1 MKKRIGRRLVSL
13 LLTFVTVL
21 TMLPAMTLPALAATS
36 GPVTGLADE
45 NIGLSFT
52 GGVDN
57 AWKAGGK
64 QIEGHARSKPPKWFW
79 ESQTDYTSTLTITN
93 KKTTTATLSFDYVAT
108 LSSGTI
114 RVDSKTVQQNGTD
127 SFSKELAPNGTAT
140 VYIKSGSTSDDT
152 KITMTNVTLVSAD
165 TTATVTFQ
173 PAENGSYT
181 VDGKTITEEY
191 TNAQSSSI
199 AYKVDATPADGYRFK
214 GWYDVNTGT
223 CINTNATTAL
233 SFDSDCTITA
243 RFRSKDLALFETG
256 GQLFDDLNEAVAYAQ
271 ANSQNKITLASDGKI
286 TGTYTIPSGVTLLIP
301 FDEAETL
308 YTDKPESIEKYETP
322 RAFRK
327 LTMAPGS
334 SITVDGAISVGGK
347 HCHTMGSLGP
357 SGPYGQIDMAAGST
371 ITLRNGAN
379 LYAWGYITG
388 DGQITAEFGATVYEY
403 FQVRDWRGGTATS
416 DMLGKKQK
424 VFPLSQYYV
433 QNIEAALTIQA
444 GAAERTYI
452 SISVKVLFIDTVK
465 TATIDFIGS
474 TNSLFRLGNGGTLTK
489 KYDSKTDR
497 TTYTTTGSA
506 SLDSLALGISGYNI
520 DSKDYVLP
528 VNSNMT
534 LNILSGSVAMNCDA
548 ALLPGAQINIAKD
561 AELNIVSGKSLYVY
575 DYNIET
581 GEWGPYCIN
590 NKEFV
595 PVLYSPTKTGTRT
608 LTDAK
613 IDVNGTLTAAGSVY
627 TTQSGAN
634 ICSSEGTGRFIQT
647 GAPGTGS
654 NTYQCTQANKDITYV
669 SIPITP
675 AKLKNADG
683 KYTETKD
690 AVANDTFIYCKCQD
704 CGNGTWVKDVAAIIN
719 NGTQG
724 DTYSTLEA
732 AVNAYSPDS
741 NTAPTNYIKLL
752 HNTTEKP
759 ISVNNKSL
767 RLDLNGRTVTGDI
780 SVTSGYKLYGMDNS
794 SKEYIAPSGKIVG
807 TVTGTVAP
815 TYQTPPT
822 VDGEYDRYVAIP
834 GTEENGTLNLSF
846 HRFNISV
853 TGYRFELK
861 APECALF
868 FIGKFQGD
876 KAAKD
881 YLTSLGFTLKDENG
895 KQLGEANYE
904 FTAGKVFPDM
914 PADGEE
920 SDSEV
925 VCSGDAYLF
934 EVYLKRSFD
943 KAKPEGYT
951 KEISATAQAT
961 FKNNGTQQSDPQN
974 LSFQDAWQNATD
986 LNETQR
992 ANLNKFL
999 EALGIKIQAE

>member
-780 SVTSGYKLYGMDNS
+780 SVTGAYKLHGMDS
-794 SKEYIAPSGKIVG
+794 SAKADYTTAPTGKIVG

-815 TYQTPPT
+815 TYQTPGDT
-822 VDGEYDRYVAIP
+822 YDCYVAIQ
-834 GTEENGTLNLSF
+834 GAENGTPTLSF
-846 HRFNISV
+846 HHFNISV
-853 TGYRFELK
+853 TGYRFELTTGGT
-861 APECALF
+861 PQCALF

-881 YLTSLGFTLKDENG
+881 YLKELGFTLMDNNNNL
-895 KQLGEANYE
+895 LGEDNYE
-904 FTAGKVFPDM
+904 LPAGKDIPPEAEPGDSPVVRS
-914 PADGEE
+914 AD
-920 SDSEV
+920 
-925 VCSGDAYLF
+925 DAFLF
-934 EVYLKRSFD
+934 EVYLKRSFEKD
-943 KAKPEGYT
+943 KPDTAYT
-951 KEISATAQAT
+951 EKITATAQAM
-961 FKNNGTQQSDPQN
+961 FKNNGTQDSEPKKW
-974 LSFQDAWQNATD
+974 SFEDAWTNPGELDPAQKD
-986 LNETQR
+986 ILD
-992 ANLNKFL
+992 KFL
-999 EALGIKIQAE
+999 KALNIPNP